1 MTWNNFVVLWS
12 TEIDSAIPK
21 ESIFQ
26 WQDFV
31 GKADNQ
37 LLVKAVKNV
46 AEKYFGNVEK
56 GSNKKPVLSQ
66 LVAAYNALKNEKKLA
81 TAHPGCEFCEHEAS
95 ATVHVIDSGDYWNP
109 DVFPPDP
116 ATWNGRRSIC
126 AVPCP
131 CCRANDYGDQRIRA
145 RVQRYARPF
154 SRRNELYRHPAEV
167 TA

>member
-1 MTWNNFVVLWS
+1 MTWDKFVVLWS
-12 TEIDSAIPK
+12 TEIDSTIPK

-37 LLVKAVKNV
+37 LLVKAVKNI

-81 TAHPGCEFCEHEAS
+81 TAHPGCEFCEKEAS
-95 ATVHVIDSGDYWNP
+95 ATVYVLDNGDYSSP
-109 DVFPPDP
+109 DFPPDP
-116 ATWNGRRSIC
+116 EQWNGRRNLC
-126 AVPCP
+126 VVPCP
-131 CCRANDYGDQRIRA
+131 CCRANEYADQRIIE
-145 RVQRYARPF
+145 RVQRYSRPF
-154 SRRNELYRHPAEV
+154 RRRNEL
-167 TA
+167 